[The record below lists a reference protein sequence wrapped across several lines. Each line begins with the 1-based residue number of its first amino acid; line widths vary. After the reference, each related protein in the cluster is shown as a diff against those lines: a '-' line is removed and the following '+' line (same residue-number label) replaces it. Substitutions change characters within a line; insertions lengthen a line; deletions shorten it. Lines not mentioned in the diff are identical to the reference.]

1 MEKIIDIVKD
11 NKAVFM
17 YASTGVLYYKIE
29 TGEYSYIFPIDMN
42 DREDVG
48 TARFESEHKAIT
60 LMRYLNKSIKNNSLI
75 VYKRKE
81 D

>member
-29 TGEYSYIFPIDMN
+29 TKEYSYIFPIDMN